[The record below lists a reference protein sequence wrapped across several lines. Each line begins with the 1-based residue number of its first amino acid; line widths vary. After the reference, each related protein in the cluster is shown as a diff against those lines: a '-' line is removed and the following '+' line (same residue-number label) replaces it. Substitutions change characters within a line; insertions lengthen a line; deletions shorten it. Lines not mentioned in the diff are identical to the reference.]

1 MVSETKASE
10 LLKAY
15 SALKRAR
22 GWTDSRTCASLDI
35 GPGKLLLL
43 EYIAEHDGVSQTEL
57 AKATGTD
64 KALTGRSVQE
74 FVDSGWVRREHSST
88 DGRAYVLSLSPS
100 GYKMVKQFVLLR
112 KQILHR
118 VTLSLSARDVED
130 FKRVVAKLIETMK
143 QPLTPLPLRR

>member
-1 MVSETKASE
+1 MITNTKASE

-57 AKATGTD
+57 ARATDTD

-74 FVDSGWVRREHSST
+74 FVENGWVRRERSSM

-100 GYKMVKQFVLLR
+100 GSKLVKQFVVLR
-112 KQILHR
+112 NQILDR
-118 VTLSLSARDVED
+118 VARSFSSRDVED
-130 FKRVVAKLIETMK
+130 FKRVIGKLIETMK
-143 QPLTPLPLRR
+143 DPLIS